1 MPPSHPTRL
10 LYILHGFLG
19 FRLQLLPL
27 ATRLS
32 RARLTPPAKLITY
45 PYPSTR
51 HRVAAHGAALAAH
64 VASAVEGAG
73 AGAAGGGARAG
84 RPARVDF
91 VTHSFGGVVLRAAMA
106 DESMPEEARRGRACL
121 LGPPLQGAA
130 VARWFARS
138 PVAPLARTVMG
149 SETGAELSQEPFK
162 GYNGGGAFPPS
173 CRVLVVAGDL
183 GPVNPML
190 DESSD
195 GVVGVSETALETP
208 HRRHHVKVWHN
219 MLLFDAKVAE
229 TVVDFLNEDDEAELE
244 EGQRMVRSEI
254 QDEVGER

>member
-1 MPPSHPTRL
+1 V
-10 LYILHGFLG
+10 F
-19 FRLQLLPL
+19 
-27 ATRLS
+27 
-32 RARLTPPAKLITY
+32 
-45 PYPSTR
+45 
-51 HRVAAHGAALAAH
+51 VGAP
-64 VASAVEGAG
+64 
-73 AGAAGGGARAG
+73 AAGGRGGEVVREVSRGGLANEGACGCGCGGDVCKHKRRSGKLFNGMIFYVLPFHSRSRAL
-84 RPARVDF
+84 F
-91 VTHSFGGVVLRAAMA
+91 
-106 DESMPEEARRGRACL
+106 
-121 LGPPLQGAA
+121 
-130 VARWFARS
+130 RS